1 MFNSKLLKA
10 KLIEKGISVLQICE
24 EINVCETTY
33 YRKVARN
40 GDFSRCE
47 IQAIS
52 NLLSLTDDEKNK
64 IFFAN

>member
-33 YRKVARN
+33 Y
-40 GDFSRCE
+40 
-47 IQAIS
+47 I
-52 NLLSLTDDEKNK
+52 EKWQEMGTFRVVK
-64 IFFAN
+64 FKLYQICYL